1 MENSKTK
8 KKNIQIFFCDVDET
22 LVVNSVV
29 PEMNKKAI
37 ERMRKEKN
45 IKFVIATGRSLSLI
59 EKISKDL
66 NLYDKENEY
75 SICGSGSLIYENKKN
90 KLLYAKQLKEDLF
103 YKFYEFGKKF
113 DVYIIFIGLDYNY
126 YYKPSEEE
134 IKRRKYENSKY
145 QILDDNFDLTKLLKG
160 EDKILRICFGKE
172 NSFDYLSNM
181 QKQIEENNDYK
192 DYINC
197 FIGANRYLEIN
208 PKRVD
213 KGEAVKWLCQYL
225 NVKKENTMA
234 IGDSNN
240 DISMIENVGFGCAVA
255 GANDELKKISQYVC
269 EKDYTEGAV
278 KEVIEKFLL

>member
-1 MENSKTK
+1 MENNQAK
-8 KKNIQIFFCDVDET
+8 KQNIQIFFCDVDET
-22 LVVNSVV
+22 LVVNGEV

-134 IKRRKYENSKY
+134 IKRREHEDSKY
-145 QILDDNFDLTKLLKG
+145 IILEDNFDLTKLLKG

-172 NSFDYLSNM
+172 NSFDYLLNM

-208 PKRVD
+208 PKGVD

-225 NVKKENTMA
+225 NIKKENAMA

-240 DISMIENVGFGCAVA
+240 DISMIENVGFGCSVA